1 MKFIEIT
8 TKTTTAG
15 AEMVSAVYDMMGAQG
30 CVIND
35 KTDYLQDN
43 IKGEWD
49 YVDEERISK
58 MPDYV
63 TVTAYLGENETG
75 VVEKIGEKVKGLT
88 EFADFD
94 LGMLDFK
101 WTVVDDADWK
111 HEWKKYYKPFDV
123 GEKLYVRP
131 YWEKAINTSRM
142 EIVLDPGMA
151 FGNGTHETTY
161 MCMEFIEKYIT
172 QDSFIYDVGCGTGI
186 LAVSAVKLGA
196 KCAVAIDR
204 DSVAADVAKHNI
216 ELNSLEG
223 KIETK
228 AGDLLKSEDKRA
240 DMIIANIIADV
251 IIGFSQD
258 AYDKLNDGGIFLSSG
273 IISDRRDETRQ
284 AIISAG
290 FEIVDSKEMGEWCA
304 FAAVKNG

>member
-35 KTDYLQDN
+35 KSDYLEDN
-43 IKGEWD
+43 IKGVWD
-49 YVDEERISK
+49 YVDEERIAK

-63 TVTAYLGENETG
+63 TVTAYLGENETQIA
-75 VVEKIGEKVKGLT
+75 EKIGEKVKGLT

-94 LGMLDFK
+94 LGTLDFE
-101 WTVVDDADWK
+101 WNVVDDTDWK
-111 HEWKKYYKPFDV
+111 YEWKKYYKPFDV

-131 YWEKAINTSRM
+131 YWEEAKDTSRM

-161 MCMEFIEKYIT
+161 MCMELIEKYVER
-172 QDSFIYDVGCGTGI
+172 DSFVYDVGCGTGI
-186 LAVSAVKLGA
+186 LAVAAVKLGA
-196 KCAVAIDR
+196 KHALAIDR

-216 ELNSLEG
+216 ELNALEG
-223 KIETK
+223 EIQIKT
-228 AGDLLKSEDKRA
+228 GDLLKGEKNKA
-240 DMIIANIIADV
+240 DMISANIIADV
-251 IIGFSQD
+251 IIGFSED
-258 AYDKLNDGGIFLSSG
+258 AYKKLNTGGIFISSG
-273 IISDRRDETRQ
+273 IISERGDETRK
-284 AIISAG
+284 AIEDAG
-290 FEIVDSKEMGEWCA
+290 FKIVDSRKMGEWCA